1 VTTWKLELLVVCAVL
16 AAVVVSTR
24 GGWMEWLG
32 AGAVAFS
39 FAHGQVAD
47 RLAEREALRVR
58 PDVHCHA
65 MARRYF
71 VAKEALWFVYFAA
84 RGSYAALAGVV
95 LFLAYPLWRR
105 TYRTRRP
112 VCRSPQDPTRLR

>member
-1 VTTWKLELLVVCAVL
+1 MTTWKAEIAIVSAVL
-16 AAVVVSTR
+16 ATVVLATR
-24 GGWMEWLG
+24 GGWTEWLG

-47 RLAEREALRVR
+47 RLAEREAAREH

-71 VAKEALWFVYFAA
+71 IAKEALWFVYFAA

-95 LFLAYPLWRR
+95 LFLLYPVWRR

-112 VCRSPQDPTRLR
+112 MGRSS